1 MLIDAGPH
9 DQRSVQGLPDYGLIY
24 CSEALPEDLTIAG
37 EVCVTFPCSRTA
49 PTPIL
54 SPSSST
60 VPLVVYI
67 VGRGQQYSRVP
78 VALCR
83 RPRSAGLSQCS
94 SEWHRHCAKRRHH
107 EKSLCAEVAIELA

>member
-9 DQRSVQGLPDYGLIY
+9 DQRSVHGLPDYGLIY

-60 VPLVVYI
+60 GPPWVFISEAAVNNT
-67 VGRGQQYSRVP
+67 RGFRSRR
-78 VALCR
+78 A
-83 RPRSAGLSQCS
+83 AGLDQLGSRNVRANGTATAQS
-94 SEWHRHCAKRRHH
+94 A
-107 EKSLCAEVAIELA
+107 AITKNPFAPKWL